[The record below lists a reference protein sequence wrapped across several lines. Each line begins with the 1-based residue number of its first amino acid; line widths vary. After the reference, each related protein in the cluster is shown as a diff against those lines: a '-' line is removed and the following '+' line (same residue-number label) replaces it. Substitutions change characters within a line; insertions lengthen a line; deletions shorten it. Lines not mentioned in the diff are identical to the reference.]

1 MSIPSSNRRTRL
13 FRRTDVSWIR
23 CHGLLPRCVFYG
35 DLYPNQ
41 ECYDPHIA
49 VGLKQLMQARK
60 EFGYGEHAKYFQ
72 EHNCIG
78 FIRKGDRGRRGCAV
92 LISNADRPRD
102 EDTDR

>member
-1 MSIPSSNRRTRL
+1 MSL
-13 FRRTDVSWIR
+13 GYDAM
-23 CHGLLPRCVFYG
+23 GLLPRCVFYG

-60 EFGYGEHAKYFQ
+60 EFGYGEHANYFQ